1 MQPFCTWPLLFLW
14 IFLLTITESESLANG
29 DIGILQLVF
38 EEFSA
43 FSTVGLS
50 MGVTGSISDAGLMI
64 LTISMFTGR
73 LGTLM
78 LIMALSKKVKSNKY
92 KYPDAH
98 IMIG

>member
-1 MQPFCTWPLLFLW
+1 M
-14 IFLLTITESESLANG
+14 TITESEALANG
-29 DIGILQLVF
+29 KMDILQLVF

-50 MGVTGSISDAGLMI
+50 MGATKEFSDLGLI
-64 LTISMFTGR
+64 VLTISMFTGR

-78 LIMALSKKVKSNKY
+78 LIMALSKQVKSTKY
-92 KYPDAH
+92 KYPDTH

>member
-1 MQPFCTWPLLFLW
+1 M
-14 IFLLTITESESLANG
+14 S
-29 DIGILQLVF
+29 ILQLVF

-50 MGVTGSISDAGLMI
+50 MGITSKFSDAGLII
-64 LTISMFTGR
+64 LSISMFTGR

-78 LIMALSKKVKSNKY
+78 LIMALSKQVKTTRY
-92 KYPDAH
+92 KYPDTH